1 MLFSLYIKNYAL
13 IQELTIEFHPGLTI
27 ITGETGAGKSILI
40 GALNLVLGERASSDL
55 VRSGSTKA
63 VIEAVLKEIHSE
75 KIDSLLRAAEVE
87 TTPEL
92 ILRRELSSGGQ
103 SRCFI
108 NDTPGTVALL
118 KQAGDVIIDL
128 HGQHE
133 HQMLLNT
140 ETHETLLDDFARSA
154 PEVTAYKA
162 ALAELQEMQQQLNRL
177 KKEAAEIHDKKD
189 IVDFQLNEL
198 NSLDLKSGED
208 ESIDTEISLLENAEA
223 LFGLSTSLSELLY
236 DNEHSVYSSIA
247 SGVQILEKLAKID
260 RRFDIHLEETRTA
273 KSIIDELVRFTRSYR
288 SDIDFNPGRLDSL
301 RERQLKLQRICKKY
315 GRTLSGLIDL
325 QNELDAKIAS
335 EINLEEELSSID
347 QQITLQK
354 AYLSRAAETLS
365 VKRHQAAQ
373 HLETIIQQQLAELGI
388 PDATFIVSIAHEEQ
402 VEGEISI
409 EGNNFAAFSSGY
421 DRIEF
426 LISANPGEKPRPLA
440 KVASGGEISRIMLAM
455 KSALAG
461 SDRLPILIFDEIDTG
476 ISGRVAEAVGKS
488 LKKLSRLHQII
499 AITHLPQI
507 AAMADLH
514 LQVQKSLQND
524 RTVTEVTALDHE
536 SRLQAIARLISGKEI
551 SASSLNLAAELVA
564 AAASI

>member
-162 ALAELQEMQQQLNRL
+162 ALAELQELQQQLNRL

-426 LISANPGEKPRPLA
+426 LISANPGENQDRWRKWHPVV
-440 KVASGGEISRIMLAM
+440 KFQ
-455 KSALAG
+455 G
-461 SDRLPILIFDEIDTG
+461 SCLP
-476 ISGRVAEAVGKS
+476 
-488 LKKLSRLHQII
+488 
-499 AITHLPQI
+499 
-507 AAMADLH
+507 
-514 LQVQKSLQND
+514 
-524 RTVTEVTALDHE
+524 
-536 SRLQAIARLISGKEI
+536 
-551 SASSLNLAAELVA
+551 
-564 AAASI
+564 